1 MAFGEQRGFG
11 HSIGLG
17 GLSDWVAPRRNA
29 ILGFATGLARGPDFG
44 QGVAY
49 GLEGAMQGRQ
59 ADDAYATQQK
69 AEAERQKQIADAAAL
84 KDKYANFFMEQNRPD
99 IAQGIAD
106 GVLDPGE
113 QYINHITPKDPTK
126 MEFRDVNG
134 DIIGLDPYAGTSQ
147 VVYDGEPK
155 PPDAPSG
162 YRVDPANPDALT
174 FVPGGPADPANK
186 PKNGGVPSATLQR
199 EIFET
204 DESFQAGQGVIQSL
218 DTALALNGVAWDGPL
233 ADAGSS
239 AAALLGNPQAVATQQ
254 LKNIVTTNALES
266 LKAIFGSMPTE
277 GERKILLEVQGSV
290 NQPRAVR
297 QKIFEAAKKAAA
309 RRNEFNKKKA
319 AALRSGEYF
328 DGGFSPVDGGGD
340 PNAGGDFEV
349 LGVEP

>member
-1 MAFGEQRGFG
+1 MALGQKQGFG
-11 HSIGLG
+11 HSIGMG
-17 GLSDWVAPRRNA
+17 GVSDWVAPRRNA
-29 ILGFATGLARGPDFG
+29 MLGLASGLLASPDFSTG
-44 QGVAY
+44 MSVGFDRA
-49 GLEGAMQGRQ
+49 AQGRQ
-59 ADDAYATQQK
+59 QDDAYATQQK

-106 GVLDPGE
+106 GIVEPGAA
-113 QYINHITPKDPTK
+113 YMDFITPKDPTK

-147 VVYDGEPK
+147 VVYDGQ
-155 PPDAPSG
+155 PPAPAAPSG
-162 YRVDPANPDALT
+162 YRVDPANPEALT

-186 PKNGGVPSATLQR
+186 RGGGMPSATLQK

-204 DESFQAGQGVIQSL
+204 DEGLQAGEGVVKSL
-218 DTALALNGVAWDGPL
+218 ETAMQLNGIAWDGPI
-233 ADAGSS
+233 ADIGSS
-239 AAALLGNPQAVATQQ
+239 AAALMGNQQAVATQQ

-277 GERKILLEVQGSV
+277 GERKILLEVQGSI
-290 NQPRAVR
+290 NQPRDVR
-297 QKIFEAAKKAAA
+297 QKIFEAAKKAAE

-319 AALRSGEYF
+319 QALRSGDYF
-328 DGGFSPVDGGGD
+328 SGGFSPVDGASD